1 MRTTKSLTIS
11 LPPAQLRDM
20 ERTAKKE
27 NRQFTVDP
35 IRAQRLLQLKQVV
48 SELRNE
54 ASQTGASKLTTR
66 QINAEIEAYRQQ
78 KQTSKT
84 KQPLRYSGTFS
95 TRASSI
101 QPSSSRPACRPR
113 CLTWWLTDLLFL
125 ASHRQYWLNTGKSCW
140 SDLPSVR
147 TDGAPSRF

>member
-27 NRQFTVDP
+27 NRTLSELVRETYRRYQREEEDRQFTVDP

-66 QINAEIEAYRQQ
+66 EINAEIEVYRQQ
-78 KQTSKT
+78 KQKR
-84 KQPLRYSGTFS
+84 KIKPPLR
-95 TRASSI
+95 
-101 QPSSSRPACRPR
+101 
-113 CLTWWLTDLLFL
+113 
-125 ASHRQYWLNTGKSCW
+125 
-140 SDLPSVR
+140 
-147 TDGAPSRF
+147 

>member
-1 MRTTKSLTIS
+1 
-11 LPPAQLRDM
+11 M

-27 NRQFTVDP
+27 NRTLSELVRETYRRYQREEEDRQFTVDP

-78 KQTSKT
+78 KQ
-84 KQPLRYSGTFS
+84 KQKRKIKPPLR
-95 TRASSI
+95 
-101 QPSSSRPACRPR
+101 
-113 CLTWWLTDLLFL
+113 
-125 ASHRQYWLNTGKSCW
+125 
-140 SDLPSVR
+140 
-147 TDGAPSRF
+147 

>member
-27 NRQFTVDP
+27 NRTLSELLRETYRRYQREEEDRQIAADP
-35 IRAQRLLQLKQVV
+35 VRAQRLLELKQVV
-48 SELRNE
+48 FELRNE

-78 KQTSKT
+78 KQKKNI
-84 KQPLRYSGTFS
+84 KQPLRRSGSSS
-95 TRASSI
+95 TRASCI
-101 QPSSSRPACRPR
+101 QPSSS
-113 CLTWWLTDLLFL
+113 
-125 ASHRQYWLNTGKSCW
+125 
-140 SDLPSVR
+140 
-147 TDGAPSRF
+147 

>member
-27 NRQFTVDP
+27 NRTLSELLRETYRRYQREEEDRQIAADP
-35 IRAQRLLQLKQVV
+35 VRAQRLLELKQVV
-48 SELRNE
+48 FELRNE

-78 KQTSKT
+78 KQKRNIR
-84 KQPLRYSGTFS
+84 QPLR
-95 TRASSI
+95 
-101 QPSSSRPACRPR
+101 
-113 CLTWWLTDLLFL
+113 
-125 ASHRQYWLNTGKSCW
+125 
-140 SDLPSVR
+140 
-147 TDGAPSRF
+147 

>member
-27 NRQFTVDP
+27 NRTLSELVRETYRRYQREEEDRQFTVDP

-78 KQTSKT
+78 KQKKKI
-84 KQPLRYSGTFS
+84 KQPLR
-95 TRASSI
+95 
-101 QPSSSRPACRPR
+101 
-113 CLTWWLTDLLFL
+113 
-125 ASHRQYWLNTGKSCW
+125 
-140 SDLPSVR
+140 
-147 TDGAPSRF
+147 

>member
-11 LPPAQLRDM
+11 LPPALLRDM

-27 NRQFTVDP
+27 NRTLSELVRETFRRYQREEEDRQIAADP
-35 IRAQRLLQLKQVV
+35 IRAQRLLQLKQAV

-78 KQTSKT
+78 KRKKEIS
-84 KQPLRYSGTFS
+84 QPLR
-95 TRASSI
+95 
-101 QPSSSRPACRPR
+101 
-113 CLTWWLTDLLFL
+113 
-125 ASHRQYWLNTGKSCW
+125 
-140 SDLPSVR
+140 
-147 TDGAPSRF
+147 